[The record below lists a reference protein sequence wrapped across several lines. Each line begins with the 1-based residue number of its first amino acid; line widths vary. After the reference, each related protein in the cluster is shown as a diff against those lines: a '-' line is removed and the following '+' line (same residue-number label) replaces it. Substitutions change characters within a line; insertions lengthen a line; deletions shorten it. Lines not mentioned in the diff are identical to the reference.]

1 MERNHAQNDILV
13 VARGLG
19 PLPREARYA
28 TELART
34 VSGYVS
40 GLAVV
45 EHAPAQAANE
55 PLGEAL
61 ERGRAA
67 AKRVVLDGRSAFRRL
82 LREQSVAGGE
92 WEVAHG
98 PFGETVAF
106 ASRWHDVV
114 VLRSEGAA
122 GDPGGTLSEIL
133 LRAKSACLVL
143 PHGHD
148 APARLDC
155 VVVAYNGSPESIR
168 AVHAAI
174 PLLRRA
180 RRVVLLRGRRRP
192 SLLSAMTEPPTF
204 DVVGHLERRGIA
216 VERVPLEQPEQSSG
230 EEIVKVAE
238 RLGADLLVM
247 GAYGRPRLAERVLG
261 GATLHALKHSRVPLL
276 MRH

>member
-1 MERNHAQNDILV
+1 MERSHSQNDILV

-28 TELART
+28 AELARA
-34 VSGYVS
+34 VGGYVS

-45 EHAPAQAANE
+45 DRADAPAANDG
-55 PLGEAL
+55 PEAPSPA
-61 ERGRAA
+61 RGRAA
-67 AKRVVLDGRSAFRRL
+67 AKRATLGERSAFRKL
-82 LREQSVAGGE
+82 LREQSVAGGD

-106 ASRWHDVV
+106 ASHWHDVL
-114 VLRSEGAA
+114 VLRAGGAEA
-122 GDPGGTLSEIL
+122 ELGEIL
-133 LRAKSACLVL
+133 LRARSACLVL
-143 PHGHD
+143 PRDHD

-155 VVVAYNGSPESIR
+155 VVVAYNGSRESIR
-168 AVHAAI
+168 ALHAAI

-216 VERVPLEQPEQSSG
+216 VERMPLERPDQSSG
-230 EEIVKVAE
+230 EEIVEIAE

-247 GAYGRPRLAERVLG
+247 GAYGRHRLAERVLG
-261 GATLHALKHSRVPLL
+261 GATLHALQHSRVPLL

>member
-1 MERNHAQNDILV
+1 MERNHPQNDILV

-28 TELART
+28 AELART

-40 GLAVV
+40 GLVV
-45 EHAPAQAANE
+45 LDPAGTAPANDGAEAAAS
-55 PLGEAL
+55 G
-61 ERGRAA
+61 RGRTA
-67 AKRVVLDGRSAFRRL
+67 AKRATLDGRSAFRRL
-82 LREQSVAGGE
+82 LREQSVAGGD

-98 PFGETVAF
+98 PFGDTVAF
-106 ASRWHDVV
+106 ASHWHDVL
-114 VLRSEGAA
+114 VLRADGPEAE
-122 GDPGGTLSEIL
+122 LSDIL

-143 PHGHD
+143 PRDHE

-155 VVVAYNGSPESIR
+155 VVVAYNGSRESIR

-204 DVVGHLERRGIA
+204 DVVGHLERRGIV
-216 VERVPLEQPEQSSG
+216 VERMPLEQPDQSSG
-230 EEIVKVAE
+230 EEIVEIAE

-247 GAYGRPRLAERVLG
+247 GAYGRRRLAERMLG

>member
-1 MERNHAQNDILV
+1 MERNHSQNDILV

-28 TELART
+28 TELAAT

-45 EHAPAQAANE
+45 EHAPTQAANDG
-55 PLGEAL
+55 PLGDSL
-61 ERGRAA
+61 ERCRAA
-67 AKRVVLDGRSAFRRL
+67 AKRATLDGRSAFRKL
-82 LREQSVAGGE
+82 LREKSVAGGE

-106 ASRWHDVV
+106 ASRWHDVLV
-114 VLRSEGAA
+114 VRADGS
-122 GDPGGTLSEIL
+122 PGTLSEIL
-133 LRAKSACLVL
+133 MRAKSACLVL
-143 PHGHD
+143 PHDHD

-216 VERVPLEQPEQSSG
+216 VERMPLEQPEQSSG

-247 GAYGRPRLAERVLG
+247 GAYGRHRLAERVLG